1 MEELGYRMSLL
12 RSRKLQVILIW
23 LSKPV
28 EICLRKQTKILKNCF
43 YFILPSAG
51 EKGSSFNRS
60 DKKDP

>member
-12 RSRKLQVILIW
+12 SRSRKLQVILIW
-23 LSKPV
+23 LSKKP
-28 EICLRKQTKILKNCF
+28 CGNLLKKTNKNSQELF
-43 YFILPSAG
+43 LPSAG